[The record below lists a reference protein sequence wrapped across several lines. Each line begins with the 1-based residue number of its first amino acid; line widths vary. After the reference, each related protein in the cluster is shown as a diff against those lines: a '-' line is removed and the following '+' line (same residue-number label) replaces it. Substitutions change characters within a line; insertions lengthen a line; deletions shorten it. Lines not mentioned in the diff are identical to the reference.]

1 MSSAANWSYTARA
14 TIWRKQNGGTD
25 EYGDPINGYAA
36 PEVIMCDYE
45 GGLSKRIGSLGEEI
59 VVKNTVWSEY
69 ALAKMGDYL
78 LIGEATNLDPLDAG
92 ADEVR
97 QVIRYADTFER
108 LADDYAIVTG
118 EGRGY

>member
-1 MSSAANWSYTARA
+1 MSSTANWSYTAKA
-14 TIWRKQNGGTD
+14 TIWRKGPGGKD

-45 GGLSKRIGSLGEEI
+45 GGLSKRIGNLGAEI

-69 ALAKMGDYL
+69 ALAAAGDYL
-78 LIGEATNLDPLDAG
+78 LIGESANVDPVAAG

-97 QVIRYADTFER
+97 QVIRYADTFDR
-108 LADDYAIVTG
+108 IADDYAILTG
-118 EGRGY
+118 V